1 MTVDEALKLHLVEQ
15 TPMRRAIARRM
26 SESKRDAPHFY
37 ISTTVEF
44 DAALASLAQAN
55 AARAADSR
63 ITVTG
68 LLVHAVAYALGAHPT
83 LNAVWTADGLAT
95 VEQINI
101 GVAIATDGGVIAP
114 ALLDCGRLPLAETSA
129 ALADLVTRTRSGKV
143 RGPEMTDAT
152 FTVSNL
158 GMFPVTQFTA
168 IVTPPQVAILAAGA
182 LEAVPRLQNGALVE
196 EQRLTLTLSADH
208 RALDGADAARFLA
221 TLKTRLEKGETP

>member
-1 MTVDEALKLHLVEQ
+1 MTVDQALSMQLVEQ

-37 ISTTVEF
+37 VTTTVRF
-44 DAALASLAQAN
+44 DAALASLEHKNTAQAT
-55 AARAADSR
+55 ASR

-68 LLVHAVAYALGAHPT
+68 LLVHAVAHTLAEHPA
-83 LNAVWTADGLAT
+83 LNAVWTAEGLAT

-101 GVAIATDGGVIAP
+101 AVAVATEGGVIAP
-114 ALLDCGRLPLAETSA
+114 ALLDCGQLTLKDTSA
-129 ALADLVTRTRSGKV
+129 ALADLVTRTRHGKL
-143 RGPEMTDAT
+143 RGSEMTDAT
-152 FTVSNL
+152 FTLSNL
-158 GMFPVTQFTA
+158 GMFPITQFTA

-182 LEAVPRLQNGALVE
+182 LEPVPRLWNGSLVE

-221 TLKTRLEKGETP
+221 TLKTRLEGDDKR